1 MAEIFVNTGLDIVL
15 GQWPKDTTRLT
26 TAHLCLFTSQTAST
40 VVTQTQTIADVT
52 ETVFTNYAR
61 QALTPASWGAQ
72 GAGASGRKTT
82 FPQMT
87 FPTVGGTGATLNGVF
102 ITDILSTTGDVLIGA
117 ANFDD
122 LTAVV
127 LLTNDIIKVTPA
139 VEYTA

>member
-1 MAEIFVNTGLDIVL
+1 
-15 GQWPKDTTRLT
+15 
-26 TAHLCLFTSQTAST
+26 
-40 VVTQTQTIADVT
+40 
-52 ETVFTNYAR
+52 
-61 QALTPASWGAQ
+61 
-72 GAGASGRKTT
+72 
-82 FPQMT
+82 MT